1 MISDKLSSSNTVRIV
16 RRPRQVARRWFAS
29 SVDFVVRRM
38 NADPIVVVGAG
49 MAGGRAMDAMMR
61 NADRP
66 VFMLG
71 TERLPPYNRPD
82 LSKGYL
88 LGAKNRT
95 DLMLHAEDHY
105 GDGTTGAHRQGTA
118 VLGIDPERRDL
129 CLGDGLPP
137 LRYSQLLV
145 ATGATPRRLTVPGH
159 QLAGIHYLRSADD
172 ADDIRAGFRTRPR
185 IAIVGS
191 GLIGLEVAAAA
202 RQRDL
207 DVDVIEI
214 CKEPLTSLGQE
225 LAAAVRQ
232 FHEAAGVRFHFGVGV
247 ERFEGPGAVEQIVLS
262 DGSLLQATLVVVGI
276 GVIPESSWLPAAV
289 RHNETG
295 AVVVNSFG
303 ETPIAGIYAAGDV
316 CRWPHGVFGD
326 LQVEHE
332 TVAQNQGAHVALNML
347 GRRRAFEQVPYAWSD
362 QYQHSLRSV
371 GVTAS
376 GESDDIVPL
385 SVGAGLMSLYVRDGR
400 VTGGATLDADR
411 SASRLMKIMRATP
424 APKIDNSLIEQLLTA

>member
-1 MISDKLSSSNTVRIV
+1 
-16 RRPRQVARRWFAS
+16 VARRWFAS
-29 SVDFVVRRM
+29 SVDLVVRRM
-38 NADPIVVVGAG
+38 DADPIVVVGAG
-49 MAGGRAMDAMMR
+49 MAGGRATDALLK

-66 VFMLG
+66 VLMIG

-88 LGAKNRT
+88 LGTKNRAN
-95 DLMLHAEDHY
+95 LLLHAGDHY
-105 GDGTTGAHRQGTA
+105 GDGTTGAHRGGTA
-118 VLGIDPERRDL
+118 VLGVDPERRHL

-137 LRYSQLLV
+137 LRYAQLLV
-145 ATGATPRRLTVPGH
+145 ATGATPRRLAVPGH

-172 ADDIRAGFRTRPR
+172 ADDIRAGLRARPR

-202 RQRDL
+202 RQGDL
-207 DVDVIEI
+207 EVDVIEI
-214 CKEPLTSLGQE
+214 AREPLASLGPG

-247 ERFEGPGAVEQIVLS
+247 ERFEGPGAVERIVLS
-262 DGSLLQATLVVVGI
+262 DGSTLRATLVVVGI

-289 RHNETG
+289 RPGGTG
-295 AVVVNSFG
+295 AVTVDSFG

-326 LQVEHE
+326 LHVEHE

-347 GRRRAFEQVPYAWSD
+347 GRRRAFEQIPYAWSD

-371 GVTAS
+371 GVTAAAD
-376 GESDDIVPL
+376 SDDIVPL
-385 SVGAGLMSLYVRDGR
+385 PVGAGLMSVYVRDR
-400 VTGGATLDADR
+400 LVTGGATLDADR

-424 APKIDNSLIEQLLTA
+424 ALKIDNSLIEQLVK